1 MATVVGYE
9 RPETLVR
16 ALELLSVPGTVTLA
30 GGTWLNASE
39 TAEPIVV
46 VDVQAVSELDGIE
59 ESVVAQRLSIGAM
72 TTLQRLT
79 EERRIPATIREAA
92 RRELPST
99 LRAAATLG
107 GCVAMGLPDSELLA
121 TLLVHEARVEV
132 ATTDSASMER
142 LDELLARGGVG
153 DGRLITRVEFETS
166 GQSAVVRTARTPADR
181 PIVAAAARRP
191 PDGEPLLAL
200 VGVAQQPLL
209 VVDMDEIEPVG
220 DFRGSVEYR
229 RHLAVVLAARA
240 LEAVS

>member
-1 MATVVGYE
+1 MATVIGYE
-9 RPETLVR
+9 RPETLVE
-16 ALELLSVPGTVTLA
+16 ALEFLSVHDSVALG
-30 GGTWLNASE
+30 GGTWLNASR
-39 TAEPIVV
+39 TAQPIVV
-46 VDVQAVSELDGIE
+46 VDVQALRELDGIE
-59 ESVVAQRLSIGAM
+59 ESSGRRLSIGAA
-72 TTLQRLT
+72 TTLQRLS
-79 EERRIPATIREAA
+79 EERRIPAVIREAA

-132 ATTDSASMER
+132 ATTDSSSIER
-142 LDELLARGGVG
+142 LDELLARGGAG

-166 GQSAVVRTARTPADR
+166 GESAVARTARTPADR

-191 PDGEPLLAL
+191 ADGEPLLAL
-200 VGVAQQPLL
+200 VGVAQRPLL
-209 VVDMDEIEPVG
+209 VVDVEEIEPLG

-229 RHLAVVLAARA
+229 RHLAVVLAERA